1 MGEFI
6 KELGRVTAP
15 LLVHLG
21 VTFLAAYVGVT
32 VDMAW
37 GLGMSGDT
45 LLTTISAL
53 CSAPIL
59 WKMWKRDRTLL
70 PSVAKKR
77 QWGSPL
83 GRFLFYLAV
92 FAGGAAASLALSYL
106 MAKSG
111 LTEQFS
117 NQVQENLFAAGL
129 WLQVIGLGIV
139 VPPVEELIFRGLFYE
154 RLREWMPRGWGI
166 LCASAVFAL
175 YHGNPIQ
182 MVYAF
187 PMALLLHLVYET
199 GGSLAA
205 AVAFHMGAHLISVI
219 VGYFA

>member
-21 VTFLAAYVGVT
+21 ITFLAAYVGIT

-37 GLGMSGDT
+37 GLGVSGDT
-45 LLTTISAL
+45 LLTTLSAL

-59 WKMWKRDRTLL
+59 WKMWKRDRLAL
-70 PSVAKKR
+70 PSVTKKR
-77 QWGSPL
+77 QWGSQRKKL
-83 GRFLFYLAV
+83 LFYLAV
-92 FAGGAAASLALSYL
+92 FAGGAAASLSLNFL
-106 MAKSG
+106 MVRSG

-117 NQVQENLFAAGL
+117 NRVQENLFAADL

-139 VPPVEELIFRGLFYE
+139 VPAVEELIFRGLFYE
-154 RLREWMPRGWGI
+154 RLREWMPRMWVI
-166 LCASAVFAL
+166 LCASVVFAL

-182 MVYAF
+182 MIYAF
-187 PMALLLHLVYET
+187 PMALLLHLVYEE

-205 AVAFHMGAHLISVI
+205 PIAFHMGANLISVI
-219 VGYFA
+219 VEYAA